1 MQSIQWFP
9 GHMHRTRRQLA
20 ELLPKTD
27 VVIEILDARLP
38 AASRNP
44 LLHQLRG
51 AKPCVVV
58 LNKSDLADPGV
69 TRAWVRHWRD
79 HDLDVLPLVASD
91 PKASRG
97 VLQAARTL
105 APPRNFRMRPL
116 VLLIAGIPNVG
127 KSTLLNTLA
136 GRKVSLA
143 ADKAAITRAPK
154 RIHLDEET
162 TLYDTPGVLWPKLE
176 DQHDAL
182 LLAASGAIRETA
194 LDLWTVAV
202 GAVALL
208 QQYYPE
214 RLKTRYGITGDGTP
228 EEFLWNVGKRRGCLR
243 AGGVVD
249 EEKAAQVLL
258 GDLRSGKLGRIS
270 FQKPPA

>member
-1 MQSIQWFP
+1 
-9 GHMHRTRRQLA
+9 MHRTRRQLA
-20 ELLPKTD
+20 ELLPKAD
-27 VVIEILDARLP
+27 AVIEVLDARLP
-38 AASRNP
+38 QASRNP

-51 AKPCVVV
+51 PKPCVVV
-58 LNKSDLADPGV
+58 LNKSDLADPEV
-69 TRAWVRHWRD
+69 TQAWVTHWKA
-79 HDLDVLPLVASD
+79 HDLDVLPLVATD
-91 PKASRG
+91 AKVSRR
-97 VLQAARTL
+97 VLQAARAL
-105 APPRNFRMRPL
+105 VPPRNFRLRPL

-127 KSTLLNTLA
+127 KSTLLNSLA

-202 GAVALL
+202 GAAALL
-208 QQYYPE
+208 HQYYPE
-214 RLKTRYGITGDGTP
+214 RLRTRYGIAGDGPP

-270 FQKPPA
+270 LQKPPV